1 MSRQIQFRRG
11 TAAEHEN
18 FTGAIGE
25 VTVDTTHNTL
35 RVHDGR
41 TPGGT
46 PMARADTVTDMTGAD
61 YVVAWQMPTSENNYT
76 WYRKY
81 RSGWL
86 EMGGRLSGRSVTFP
100 IEFTSSP
107 TIATSQTDTA
117 QICAVTINIY
127 DITTTGFSGHRAQI
141 ADTWH
146 NWVLDMSGMWVAYG
160 MSAE

>member
-25 VTVDTTHNTL
+25 VTVDTTNNTL
-35 RVHDGR
+35 RVHDGA
-41 TPGGT
+41 TIGGT
-46 PMARADTVTDMTGAD
+46 ALARADAVTDMSGAD
-61 YVVAWQMPTSENNYT
+61 YVIAWQMPTSENNYT

-81 RSGWL
+81 RSGWV
-86 EMGGRLSGRSVTFP
+86 EQGGRLSGRSVNFP
-100 IEFTSSP
+100 VAFAVPPTVSISSSDS
-107 TIATSQTDTA
+107 AT
-117 QICAVTINIY
+117 ICAVTINIY

-146 NWVLDMSGMWVAYG
+146 TWVMDMSGMWVAYG